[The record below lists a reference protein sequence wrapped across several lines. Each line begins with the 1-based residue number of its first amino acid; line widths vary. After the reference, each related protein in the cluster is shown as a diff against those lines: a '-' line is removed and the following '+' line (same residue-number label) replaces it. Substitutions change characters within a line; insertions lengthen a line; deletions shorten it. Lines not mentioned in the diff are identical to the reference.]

1 MKKKIL
7 LMIGL
12 AVFLS
17 GCSKKLLNGDD
28 TLVSYEGN
36 GTITTDDLYQKMKG
50 VYGAQAVTDL
60 IDSALL
66 NEKYTETQEE
76 KEYIKQ
82 QVKTAKDAAENM
94 NVSLDLYLQYYYGV
108 KSEDGLKEQL
118 RLDYRRDQYAKEYA
132 NETVTDTQ
140 IKEYYETEVIG
151 DIEASQILISVD
163 TSKAEDDDAKEEAKT
178 KAKDKALE
186 VINKLKDGGDFA
198 TLAKEYSDD
207 TLTSSKG
214 GSLGKINKSD
224 VSTEVINALVALK
237 DGTYTTTP
245 VESTTG
251 YYILYRTSQDEKR
264 ELDDTLKSQIRE
276 VIAAQTV
283 ENTNGYKY
291 TAMKSLREKKNVSIK
306 DSSLNSAY
314 EDLNANY

>member
-12 AVFLS
+12 AVLLS
-17 GCSKKLLNGDD
+17 GCSMKLKNGDD

-50 VYGAQAVTDL
+50 VYGAQTITDL

-66 NEKYTETQEE
+66 EEKYSETQEE
-76 KEYIKQ
+76 KDYIKQ
-82 QVKTAKDAAENM
+82 QVKTVKDAATKM
-94 NVSLDLYLQYYYGV
+94 GASLELYLQYYYGV
-108 KSEDGLKEQL
+108 SSEDELKAQL

-140 IKEYYETEVIG
+140 ISEYYDTEVIG
-151 DIEASQILISVD
+151 DIEASQILIAVD
-163 TSKAEDDDAKEEAKT
+163 TSKATDDDAKEEAKT
-178 KAKDKALE
+178 AAKEKAME
-186 VINKLKDGGDFA
+186 VIQKLKNGEDFA
-198 TLAKEYSDD
+198 TLAKDYSDD
-207 TLTSSKG
+207 TLTNSKG

-224 VSTEVINALVALK
+224 VSTAVINALISLK
-237 DGTYTTTP
+237 DGAYTTTP

-251 YYILYRTSQDEKR
+251 YYVLYRTSQDEKR

-283 ENTNGYKY
+283 DNTSGFKY
-291 TAMKSLREKKNVSIK
+291 TAMKALREKKGVSIK

-314 EDLNANY
+314 EELNANY